1 MPSTTTQVRSS
12 LDQQWWGSRESPA
25 LSISE
30 AAKICG
36 VKRRTIRR
44 RHQAGEFEHAF
55 KDPAGT
61 WRIPVKDLVA
71 AGLRP
76 TVVSYPDEPRIVF
89 SADSQADRL
98 LTEVAVLRERVRAL
112 EIIAKERE
120 ERVIDLRTI
129 LRMLPAPKV
138 ADEAALPRAEEPL
151 PPPLDIEEGPVEEE
165 VREEATSEEVR
176 EAPGPPRPSPAGET
190 PPPVRVSSPFDSPA
204 SRAASNEP
212 IVILPDVPIKE
223 AEPPEGD
230 FERSAELLETAR
242 QRSAQLLDDAMSLWW
257 PSPTTRARAGAVLSS
272 SGRSSSAA
280 SAATTPPASEPAQA
294 TATASDMAAASST
307 LTDQPSLSPST
318 ERAPPTPAPRP
329 DAPREGD
336 LTPIPVDEA
345 SFDWLDPDFGRPPK
359 HRRRLGRLFRRH
371 PRPR

>member
-1 MPSTTTQVRSS
+1 M
-12 LDQQWWGSRESPA
+12 DQQWWGSRESPA

-71 AGLRP
+71 TGLRP

-176 EAPGPPRPSPAGET
+176 EAPGPPRPSPGGET

-212 IVILPDVPIKE
+212 IVILPDVSTEEP
-223 AEPPEGD
+223 EPPEGD

-257 PSPTTRARAGAVLSS
+257 PSPTTRAQPGAAPSS

-294 TATASDMAAASST
+294 TATAWDMAAASST

-318 ERAPPTPAPRP
+318 ERAQPTPAPRP
-329 DAPREGD
+329 EAPRESD
-336 LTPIPVDEA
+336 LFTPTPLPVDEA
-345 SFDWLDPDFGRPPK
+345 SFDWLDPDFARPPG
-359 HRRRLGRLFRRH
+359 HRRRLGRLLRRH